1 MIYSDGIH
9 LISDTSLEELHAFAE
24 KIGLKREWLHQTPGR
39 PHYDLVTEDI
49 RQRARDAGAK
59 FVGRR
64 ELVAAVR
71 RNPLYSAWQT
81 ERAWRREME
90 NRSMW
95 E

>member
-24 KIGLKREWLHQTPGR
+24 KIGLKRGWLHHTPGR

-64 ELVAAVR
+64 ELIAAIR
-71 RNPLYSAWQT
+71 RNPLYAEWQT
-81 ERAWRREME
+81 ERARRRNRA
-90 NRSMW
+90 NRSVR